1 MPAASAPGIHPRDL
15 PQPLR
20 SALIGPRAR
29 GRLDRLLVIADH
41 SSILAAAQALGLW
54 QAALYDQVARLER
67 ACGGPLVNRRRPAG
81 TTILTPLG
89 HQLCQQARDY
99 LAIRPGPGTP

>member
-1 MPAASAPGIHPRDL
+1 MGS
-15 PQPLR
+15 
-20 SALIGPRAR
+20 RAW

-67 ACGGPLVNRRRPAG
+67 ACGAPLVNRRRPAA
-81 TTILTPLG
+81 TAILTPLG
-89 HQLCQQARDY
+89 QQLRQQARDY
-99 LAIRPGPGTP
+99 LGIRPGPGTP